1 MATHWFRR
9 SVALWLPTAG
19 AATVLA
25 FAIYG
30 GVQQA
35 QRADAYD
42 PELQIARDAAAALAA
57 GASPQE
63 VASGSRVDVAESLA
77 PWLAIYGAD
86 GTPLAATGSYHGQPP
101 IIPDQARSDAQGGEL
116 TFTWEPTDGLRLATI
131 VEPYPGGTVVA
142 ARSMQ
147 QLEEREARTLAIAA
161 AAWLAALGAAAVG
174 AVLGVWLR
182 DRGEQPH

>member
-9 SVALWLPTAG
+9 SVALWLPVAG
-19 AATVLA
+19 ASTVLA

-35 QRADAYD
+35 QRTGADD
-42 PELQIARDAAAALAA
+42 PQIQIARDAAAALTT
-57 GASPQE
+57 GTSPQE
-63 VASGSRVDVAESLA
+63 VASGPQVDVANSLA

-86 GTPLAATGSYHGQPP
+86 GAPLAATGSYGGQPP
-101 IIPDQARSDAQGGEL
+101 VIPDRARSDAQAGEL
-116 TFTWEPTDGLRLATI
+116 TFTWEPTDGLRLATV
-131 VEPYPGGTVVA
+131 VEPYPGGTVVV

-147 QLEEREARTLAIAA
+147 LVEQRETRTLAISA
-161 AAWLAALGAAAVG
+161 AAWLAALAAAAVG

-182 DRGEQPH
+182 DRGQQPH

>member
-1 MATHWFRR
+1 LFRR
-9 SVALWLPTAG
+9 SIALWLPVAG
-19 AATVLA
+19 AATLLA

-35 QRADAYD
+35 QRAEADD
-42 PELQIARDAAAALAA
+42 PQIQMARDAAAALAA

-63 VASGSRVDVAESLA
+63 VASGPQVDVTRSLA

-86 GTPLAATGSYHGQPP
+86 GAPLAATGAYGGRPP
-101 IIPDQARSDAQGGEL
+101 VIPDRARSDAQGGEL
-116 TFTWEPTDGLRLATI
+116 TFTWEPTDGLRLATV

-147 QLEEREARTLAIAA
+147 LVEQRETRTLAIAV
-161 AAWLAALGAAAVG
+161 AAWLAALAAAAVG
-174 AVLGVWLR
+174 AGLGIWLW
-182 DRGEQPH
+182 DRGEQRH

>member
-1 MATHWFRR
+1 MKARWFRR
-9 SVALWLPTAG
+9 SVAQWLPVAG

-25 FAIYG
+25 FAIYA

-35 QRADAYD
+35 QRTGADD
-42 PELQIARDAAAALAA
+42 PQLQIARDAAAALAS

-63 VASGSRVDVAESLA
+63 VASGPQVDVAHSLA

-86 GTPLAATGSYHGQPP
+86 GTPLAATGSYGGKPP
-101 IIPDQARSDAQGGEL
+101 VIPDRARSDAQGGEL
-116 TFTWEPTDGLRLATI
+116 TFTWEPIDGLRLATV

-147 QLEEREARTLAIAA
+147 LVEQREARTLEIAA
-161 AAWLAALGAAAVG
+161 VAWLAAMATAAVG